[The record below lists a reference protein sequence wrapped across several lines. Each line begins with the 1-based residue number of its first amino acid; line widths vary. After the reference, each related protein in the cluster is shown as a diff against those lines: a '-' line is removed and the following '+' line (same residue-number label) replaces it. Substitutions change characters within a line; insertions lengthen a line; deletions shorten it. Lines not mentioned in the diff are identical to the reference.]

1 MEPCPTHTNPAK
13 KKPPAVH
20 PRREEGTR
28 RKEARPPLQAATWR
42 KMTQG
47 PLTPLNR
54 KEPLK
59 ELKEPMSASND
70 NTQPLTAE
78 TANAIVNALG
88 ALVFATVRQLPAD
101 KQEAF
106 AKDLARLAKS
116 EEQQG
121 NTATETILMDMHR
134 AAVAAAS

>member
-1 MEPCPTHTNPAK
+1 MPHTNQPQEEKAASRATQGGRK
-13 KKPPAVH
+13 
-20 PRREEGTR
+20 EGT
-28 RKEARPPLQAATWR
+28 ESTATAESGHVAENDP
-42 KMTQG
+42 G
-47 PLTPLNR
+47 PLTPPTR